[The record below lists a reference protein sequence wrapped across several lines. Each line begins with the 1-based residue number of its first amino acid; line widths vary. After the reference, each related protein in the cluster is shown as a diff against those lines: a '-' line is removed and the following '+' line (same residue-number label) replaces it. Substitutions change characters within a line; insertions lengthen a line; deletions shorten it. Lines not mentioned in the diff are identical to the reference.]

1 MVFIKKKIFI
11 TYVNQNRYSYASHD
25 INMPSRFINELPK
38 NLIDFNDSSYFSES
52 KYMEEFIHDN
62 DISNEY
68 LTPGK
73 KRLIENSKKD
83 LIDWDINQDSEL
95 DKIFQKGKRVFHQK
109 FGYGK
114 ILYIEG
120 DKAKIDF
127 EKSSSKTIFIRF
139 LQITH

>member
-1 MVFIKKKIFI
+1 
-11 TYVNQNRYSYASHD
+11 
-25 INMPSRFINELPK
+25 MPSRFISELPK

-73 KRLIENSKKD
+73 KRLIENSKKN
-83 LIDWDINQDSEL
+83 LIDWDINQDLEL
-95 DKIFQKGKRVFHQK
+95 NNIFQKGKRVFHQK
-109 FGYGK
+109 FFYGK